1 MTRTPPKHIVIA
13 GGGVAAVEAV
23 AALRA
28 LAGALPRI
36 TMIAPDDE
44 LPLRATSVAE
54 PFGFGTRGP
63 IPFDAIR
70 RHARFDWHRGTLARV
85 EPDAHTV
92 VDDAGEAVHY
102 DKLLV
107 AVGAV
112 PQPALDGAITFGGTK
127 DAAAVERALD
137 EASALAFVLASP
149 STWALPLY
157 ELAIMAAVDLRDR
170 GREPEITIATAEP
183 SPLWVF
189 GEQASGAVA
198 ELLAQRG
205 ISVRA
210 GVRPSVVRT
219 GWLEL
224 TDAPSVKADRVI
236 ALPRLVGP
244 AIPGLPHAAHGFI
257 PVDAH
262 GRVPDVPDVF
272 AAGDSTTFPLKQGGL
287 AAQQA
292 DAAAQAIAAELG
304 AAVRPAPFSPVM
316 RGLLLTGGAPLYLR
330 SSLDLAGRP
339 TDGTARPTRRR
350 PESTASSRALWWPP
364 SKVAG
369 RYLAPLLATAR
380 PPVLAAAQL
389 QDLNLK
395 GGGQDDRQDARE
407 LAYVLAE
414 EEAAMGDYARAL
426 NALDAAAALTGDILP
441 PEWAARRDEWTAARR
456 VSERV

>member
-1 MTRTPPKHIVIA
+1 
-13 GGGVAAVEAV
+13 
-23 AALRA
+23 
-28 LAGALPRI
+28 
-36 TMIAPDDE
+36 
-44 LPLRATSVAE
+44 
-54 PFGFGTRGP
+54 
-63 IPFDAIR
+63 
-70 RHARFDWHRGTLARV
+70 
-85 EPDAHTV
+85 
-92 VDDAGEAVHY
+92 
-102 DKLLV
+102 
-107 AVGAV
+107 
-112 PQPALDGAITFGGTK
+112 
-127 DAAAVERALD
+127 
-137 EASALAFVLASP
+137 
-149 STWALPLY
+149 
-157 ELAIMAAVDLRDR
+157 MAAVDLRDR

-205 ISVRA
+205 IAVRA